1 MLLYVASKKGDD
13 YMNKNVNGLK
23 LFMLEYINETG
34 NCDYSS
40 NPKAFIQDF
49 FNWFTENKSLSENS
63 FYKYSVYNNEFS
75 KKIYLDLM
83 IQLGELSTLTDEELV
98 KRLDELLL
106 VLKTKTV
113 KIR

>member
-1 MLLYVASKKGDD
+1 
-13 YMNKNVNGLK
+13 
-23 LFMLEYINETG
+23 
-34 NCDYSS
+34 
-40 NPKAFIQDF
+40 
-49 FNWFTENKSLSENS
+49 
-63 FYKYSVYNNEFS
+63 
-75 KKIYLDLM
+75 M